1 MKGKKGWQKGES
13 GNPTGRDKGSENKA
27 TKELKEFIVKLCG
40 DKRGDVLEA
49 FNDLEGEKKVKYF
62 IDLLQF
68 VVPKVQA
75 IQLDMKDAERAFF
88 VTKPL
93 HDLDV
98 PIDNSS
104 GQDTGADGS

>member
-1 MKGKKGWQKGES
+1 MAVGRKKGCEK
-13 GNPTGRDKGSENKA
+13 TGGRKPGSENKA
-27 TKELKEFIVKLCG
+27 TKELKEFIVQLCQ
-40 DKRGDVLEA
+40 DNKEDVSEA
-49 FNDLEGEKKVKYF
+49 FQNLEDKDKVKYYM
-62 IDLLQF
+62 DMMQF